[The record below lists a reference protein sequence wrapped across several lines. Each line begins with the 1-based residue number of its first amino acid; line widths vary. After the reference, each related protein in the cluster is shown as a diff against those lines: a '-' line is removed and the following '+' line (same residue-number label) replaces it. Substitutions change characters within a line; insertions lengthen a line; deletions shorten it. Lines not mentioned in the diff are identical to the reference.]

1 MEIRE
6 LAERVL
12 FGATW
17 EEKLIRPDR
26 CEDRDPGKAITTPR
40 VPGRPPALELD
51 SWRERDK
58 LHFADVRRLH
68 SEKERGLVLHF
79 FANHELLALE
89 LMALAL
95 LKFPEAP
102 GEFRRGLL
110 QTLMDEQEHLGL
122 YQERM
127 EQVGVAFGEI
137 PVSDFFWKSIAPM
150 ESPMDFVTWL
160 SLTLEQANLDYAVHY
175 ARVYRELGDGNTAAI
190 LDRVYRDEIGHVKHG
205 LVWFNRWRDPEES
218 EWAAYRRA
226 LEVPLT
232 PNRAKGI
239 GFNREGRRR
248 AGFSDQFIDELELYS
263 RSRGRCPGVYW
274 FNPACEGQV
283 ALGRVG
289 FTPARPVQL
298 LARDFEALPML
309 LCARDDVVLVRKRPS
324 SGFLRRLQR
333 AGFPIPEFVEYGDEG
348 LAATGLAQRR
358 ISSLRP
364 WGWSLDGGRFL
375 EPLRANLP
383 EGETG
388 FWNEGMQP
396 LYSKA
401 WSAALLGDF
410 LRAYPAEDGWLCDAG
425 MVGVGCATLE
435 EVMRQVEGFRDRG
448 FEQVVVKGAFGASGQ
463 NQVRFSGGPPR
474 EGQLGWVENLLK
486 EQGDAVVEPWLDKV
500 VDLSA
505 QLDIVAPGTARVLGW
520 TRFFTDSRGQYGGSF
535 VHGRMAG
542 LDPATRR
549 FLYGQGRDP
558 RRLQR
563 LFEDLGGWVARAMA
577 DSGYVGP
584 VGIDLLVY
592 RDAEGLRLKPV
603 VEVNPRFTMGRVA
616 LRLGRR
622 VNSAR
627 TAVWLVLSRKDI
639 TGAGFAD
646 VGDFAGYME
655 ERFPV
660 ALTLDGDQVSAGV
673 LCTTDPER
681 ARAFVSMLVVG
692 ESLEACKGYFEGLS
706 GRLDRWTEYC

>member
-6 LAERVL
+6 FAERVL
-12 FGATW
+12 FGTTW
-17 EEKLIRPDR
+17 EEKLIRPQRCDDR
-26 CEDRDPGKAITTPR
+26 YPGAPVETPR
-40 VPGRPPALELD
+40 VPGRPAALELD
-51 SWRERDK
+51 NWQERDK
-58 LHFADVRRLH
+58 LHFADVRQLH

-95 LKFPEAP
+95 LKFPAAP
-102 GEFRRGLL
+102 DKFRRGLL
-110 QTLMDEQEHLGL
+110 QTLRDEQEHLRL

-127 EQVGVAFGEI
+127 QQVGVAFGEI
-137 PVSDFFWKSIAPM
+137 PVSDFFWKSISPM
-150 ESPMDFVTWL
+150 QSPMDFVTRL

-175 ARVYRELGDGNTAAI
+175 ARIYRELADGDTAAI

-205 LVWFNRWRDPEES
+205 LIWFNRWRDPQES
-218 EWAAYRRA
+218 EWEAYRRA
-226 LEVPLT
+226 LDSSLT

-239 GFNREGRRR
+239 GFNREGRRQ
-248 AGFSDQFIDELELYS
+248 AGLSDPFIDELELYS

-289 FTPARPVQL
+289 FTPSRPVQL

-309 LCARDDVVLVRKRPS
+309 LCAQDDVVLVRQRPS
-324 SGFLRRLQR
+324 SGFLRQLQR
-333 AGFPIPEFVEYGDEG
+333 AGFPIPEFAEYGGEN
-348 LAATGLAQRR
+348 LARTELAQRR

-364 WGWSLDGGRFL
+364 WGWSPDGGRLL

-383 EGETG
+383 EGQAG
-388 FWNEGMQP
+388 LWNEAMQR

-401 WSAALLGDF
+401 WSAALLGKF
-410 LRAYPAEDGWLCDAG
+410 LRAHSAEDDWLCAAEV
-425 MVGVGCATLE
+425 VGVACATRAEVLARAE
-435 EVMRQVEGFRDRG
+435 EFGNRG
-448 FEQVVVKGAFGASGQ
+448 FEQVVVKAAFGASGQ
-463 NQVRFSGGPPR
+463 NQVHFFGGQLR
-474 EGQLGWVENLLK
+474 EGQLRWVENLLK
-486 EQGDAVVEPWLDKV
+486 EQGSAVVEPWLDKV

-505 QLDIVAPGTARVLGW
+505 QLDMVAPGAARVLGW
-520 TRFFTDSRGQYGGSF
+520 SRFFTDPRGQYCGSF

-542 LDPATRR
+542 LDTATRK

-558 RRLQR
+558 KRLQR
-563 LFEDLGGWVARAMA
+563 LFEDLGGWVAGAMA

-592 RDAEGLRLKPV
+592 RTAEGLRLKPI

-616 LRLGRR
+616 LHLGRR

-627 TAVWLVLSRKDI
+627 AAVWLVLSTKDI
-639 TGAGFAD
+639 AAAGFASAAA
-646 VGDFAGYME
+646 FADYME
-655 ERFPV
+655 ERCP
-660 ALTLDGDQVSAGV
+660 ARMMPDGDQLAEGV
-673 LCTTDPER
+673 LFTTDPGR
-681 ARAFVSMLVVG
+681 AQAFVSMLAVG
-692 ESLEACKGYFEGLS
+692 ESLEVCKGYFKGLS
-706 GRLDRWTEYC
+706 GKLDRWADYC